1 MKIDLHIHTTA
12 SDGRLS
18 PQEVV
23 NQALEVGLTHIA
35 ITDHDTV
42 NAILSLNLELNIN
55 AKPITIIPGI
65 EFSTDLPDNEVHIL
79 GYNINIL
86 DHTLQQQLSLM
97 TTDRWDRVR
106 RTITKLAALGYHIEY
121 ERIVELAG
129 QSTAVG
135 RPHIARAIV
144 EKGYFPS
151 VTEVFNSLLYKNGPA
166 YVPHFK
172 LDYPSVI
179 KLIHQAGGIAVLA
192 HPGLIGNEAIVND
205 IIHAGIHG
213 IEVYH
218 PRHDDAQTKNYLQIA
233 KEHQLLITGGSDF
246 HGIPTRFPEKL
257 GIFTPPPGL
266 LADFLALVGMK
277 D

>member
-18 PQEVV
+18 PREILD
-23 NQALEVGLTHIA
+23 QALEAGLTYIA

-42 NAILSLNLELNIN
+42 NAILSLNQETDLE
-55 AKPITIIPGI
+55 AKPISIIPGI
-65 EFSTDLPDNEVHIL
+65 EFSTDLPENEVHIL
-79 GYNINIL
+79 GYNIDIHNSAL
-86 DHTLQQQLSLM
+86 HQQLNLM
-97 TTDRWDRVR
+97 TTDRWDRVQ
-106 RTITKLAALGYHIEY
+106 RTIKKLAALGYHVEY

-135 RPHIARAIV
+135 RPHIARALV
-144 EKGYFPS
+144 EKGYFS
-151 VTEVFNSLLYKNGPA
+151 TVTEVFNSLLYKNGPA

-192 HPGLIGNEAIVND
+192 HPGLIGNEAIVKD
-205 IIHAGIHG
+205 VITAGING
-213 IEVYH
+213 LEVYH
-218 PRHDDAQTKNYLQIA
+218 PRHNDKQTKHYLQLA
-233 KEHQLLITGGSDF
+233 GQYQLLITGGSDF

-257 GIFTPPPGL
+257 GIFTPPAEL